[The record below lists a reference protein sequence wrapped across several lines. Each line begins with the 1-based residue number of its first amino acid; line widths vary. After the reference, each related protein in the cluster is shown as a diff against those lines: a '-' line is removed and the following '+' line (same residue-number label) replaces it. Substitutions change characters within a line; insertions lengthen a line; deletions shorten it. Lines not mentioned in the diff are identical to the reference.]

1 MAAATNQWSHC
12 QQCGEKMPIGP
23 IGEFKIESES
33 EADHYLRN
41 LLAQHKYRSMDEVRS
56 RAREIK
62 DPRIKPYFINK
73 GKEMLK
79 AYGIE

>member
-1 MAAATNQWSHC
+1 
-12 QQCGEKMPIGP
+12 MPIGP

-33 EADHYLRN
+33 EADYYLRN
-41 LLAQHKYRSMDEVRS
+41 ILAQHKYRSMNEVNS

-62 DPRIKPYFINK
+62 DPRIKEYFTNK
-73 GKEMLK
+73 GREMLK

>member
-1 MAAATNQWSHC
+1 MGWSIT
-12 QQCGEKMPIGP
+12 MPIGP

-33 EADHYLRN
+33 EADYYLRN

-56 RAREIK
+56 RARAIN
-62 DPRIKPYFINK
+62 DPRIKEYFINK
-73 GKEMLK
+73 GKAMLK

>member
-1 MAAATNQWSHC
+1 
-12 QQCGEKMPIGP
+12 
-23 IGEFKIESES
+23 
-33 EADHYLRN
+33 
-41 LLAQHKYRSMDEVRS
+41 MDEVHS

-62 DPRIKPYFINK
+62 DPRIKLYFIDK

>member
-1 MAAATNQWSHC
+1 
-12 QQCGEKMPIGP
+12 MPIGP

-33 EADHYLRN
+33 EADYYLRN
-41 LLAQHKYRSMDEVRS
+41 LLAQHKYRSMDEVHS

-62 DPRIKPYFINK
+62 DPRIKLHFIDK

>member
-1 MAAATNQWSHC
+1 
-12 QQCGEKMPIGP
+12 MPVGP
-23 IGEFKIESES
+23 IGEFKIENES
-33 EADHYLRN
+33 EADYYLRN
-41 LLAQHKYRSMDEVRS
+41 LLAQHKYRSMDEVHS

-62 DPRIKPYFINK
+62 DPRIKVHFINK